1 VAELAAHLDVSRPSV
16 HSRLHTLTDSGLLRV
31 GALVDAVEVDDLTV
45 ALVGL
50 TFRDFDMENK
60 LRQIVAL
67 EQVSWAAVVTGLYD
81 IVCEVVTTGGMAG
94 LHDFI
99 NEGLKSLGAV
109 RSTEGFIIM
118 KWRNQ
123 GSTVPPGAPLRA
135 PSLTAPSRVLSGGNQ
150 GHGAA

>member
-1 VAELAAHLDVSRPSV
+1 VAELAARLDVSRPTV

-50 TFRDFDMENK
+50 TIRDFDVENK

-94 LHDFI
+94 CTT
-99 NEGLKSLGAV
+99 S
-109 RSTEGFIIM
+109 ST
-118 KWRNQ
+118 RV
-123 GSTVPPGAPLRA
+123 SRA
-135 PSLTAPSRVLSGGNQ
+135 WGRCARPRASSS
-150 GHGAA
+150 